1 MLSLS
6 SNHDLNV
13 SLIEATFSYS
23 DNKKTMEKE
32 DAITAI
38 RKCILCGYKAN
49 SFTRYLLNH

>member
-49 SFTRYLLNH
+49 SFT